1 MRILAIETST
11 MTGSIAIMSEDGL
24 IAETTLNI
32 RATHSER
39 LMIAID
45 KTLDISMCSLN
56 DMDAFSVSIG
66 PGSFTGLRIGLSTIK
81 GLAYV
86 TGKPVVAVPTLDAFA
101 SRLSLCSYLV
111 CPMLDAR
118 KKEVYTALYRF
129 NNDSTMVKIIEDTA
143 IPPEALLSRIK
154 EKTVFLG
161 DGAIIYRD
169 LIIEKLSDMAL
180 FAPLPMQIPSA
191 ATVAEIGIKMLKAG
205 KVSEINSLV
214 PKYIRRSE
222 AELKWEKR

>member
-1 MRILAIETST
+1 MIILAIETST
-11 MTGSIAIMSEDGL
+11 MTGSIAIMSETGL
-24 IAETTLNI
+24 IAETTLNVK
-32 RATHSER
+32 ATHSEG
-39 LMIAID
+39 LMIAIE
-45 KTLDISMCSLN
+45 KILNSSKYSLS
-56 DMDAFSVSIG
+56 DVDAFSVSIG
-66 PGSFTGLRIGLSTIK
+66 PGSFTGLRVGLSTIK
-81 GLAYV
+81 GLAYA

-101 SRLSLCSYLV
+101 SRLSMCSYLV

-129 NNDSTMVKIIEDTA
+129 NDRTMVKIIEDTA
-143 IPPEALLSRIK
+143 ISPEALLSHIK

-169 LIIEKLSDMAL
+169 LIIEKLGDMAL

-191 ATVAEIGIKMLKAG
+191 ATVAEMGIKMLKAG
-205 KVSEINSLV
+205 EVSEINSLV
-214 PKYIRRSE
+214 PRYIRKSE